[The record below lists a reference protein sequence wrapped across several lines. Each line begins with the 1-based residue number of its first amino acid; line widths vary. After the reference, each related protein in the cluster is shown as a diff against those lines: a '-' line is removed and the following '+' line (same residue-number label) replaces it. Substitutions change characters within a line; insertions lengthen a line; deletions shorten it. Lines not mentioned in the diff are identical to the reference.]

1 MMSVQRERP
10 ARVNRRRF
18 MGHVAGATVL
28 GSVVTLPAQASNVA
42 LARSAFEALANGESD
57 QVLRALG
64 DGVRWQAVAGRG
76 ADRATTL
83 DRRGATS
90 YVQQMARSIASGER
104 KLEVIS
110 VEPDGDVVKVVSAW
124 SGAGPRAECANVIRF
139 ADGKVVSV
147 TEAAQ

>member
-1 MMSVQRERP
+1 MSEQGERP

-28 GSVVTLPAQASNVA
+28 GGAATLTAQASNVA
-42 LARSAFEALANGESD
+42 LARSAFEALAKGEPD
-57 QVLRALG
+57 HVLRVLDA
-64 DGVRWQAVAGRG
+64 GVRWQAVAGRG
-76 ADRATTL
+76 ADKATTL

-104 KLEVIS
+104 KLDVIS
-110 VEPDGDVVKVVSAW
+110 VEPEGDAVRVVSAW
-124 SGAGPRAECANVIRF
+124 SGAGPRAECANVVRF

>member
-1 MMSVQRERP
+1 MSEQRGRP

-28 GSVVTLPAQASNVA
+28 GSVATLPAQASNVA
-42 LARSAFEALANGESD
+42 LARSAFDALAKGE
-57 QVLRALG
+57 A
-64 DGVRWQAVAGRG
+64 
-76 ADRATTL
+76 L

-110 VEPDGDVVKVVSAW
+110 VEPDGDTVRVVSAW
-124 SGAGPRAECANVIRF
+124 SGASGARPVCANVLRF

>member
-1 MMSVQRERP
+1 MSEQRERP

-18 MGHVAGATVL
+18 IGHVAGATVL
-28 GSVVTLPAQASNVA
+28 GGVVTLPAQASNVA
-42 LARSAFEALANGESD
+42 LARSAFEGLAKGEPD
-57 QVLRALG
+57 QVLRAL
-64 DGVRWQAVAGRG
+64 DAGVRWQAVAGRG

-110 VEPDGDVVKVVSAW
+110 VEPDGDAVKVVSAW
-124 SGAGPRAECANVIRF
+124 SGAGARAEHCANVVRF

>member
-1 MMSVQRERP
+1 MSEQSERP

-18 MGHVAGATVL
+18 IGHVAGATVL
-28 GSVVTLPAQASNVA
+28 GSVATLPAQASNVA
-42 LARSAFEALANGESD
+42 LARSAFEALAKGEPD
-57 QVLRALG
+57 QVLGAL
-64 DGVRWQAVAGRG
+64 DAGVRWQAVAGRG
-76 ADRATTL
+76 AERATTL

-104 KLEVIS
+104 TLEVIS
-110 VEPDGDVVKVVSAW
+110 VEPDGDTVRVVSAW
-124 SGAGPRAECANVIRF
+124 RGAAGARPVCANVLRF